1 MVYIL
6 SIELCPHAVRLTKS
20 ALLNILISI
29 MATRIRYIKLYA
41 LSDDI
46 DTNII
51 ENLLEDSDIPCL
63 INKFEMTS
71 DGLDRSLPGD
81 KNILVEE
88 EQVEYA
94 RQVITDAIDQGIIRN
109 GHFKA

>member
-1 MVYIL
+1 
-6 SIELCPHAVRLTKS
+6 
-20 ALLNILISI
+20 
-29 MATRIRYIKLYA
+29 MATRIRYIDLYT
-41 LSDDI
+41 LNDDI

-63 INKFEMTS
+63 VNKFEMVT

-81 KNILVEE
+81 KSILVEE
-88 EQVEYA
+88 DQVEYA
-94 RQVITDAIDQGIIRN
+94 RQVINDALEQGIIRN

>member
-1 MVYIL
+1 
-6 SIELCPHAVRLTKS
+6 
-20 ALLNILISI
+20 
-29 MATRIRYIKLYA
+29 MATRIRYIDLYS
-41 LSDDI
+41 LNDDI

-63 INKFEMTS
+63 VNKFEMAS

-94 RQVITDAIDQGIIRN
+94 RQVISEALEQGLIKN
-109 GHFKA
+109 GYFKA